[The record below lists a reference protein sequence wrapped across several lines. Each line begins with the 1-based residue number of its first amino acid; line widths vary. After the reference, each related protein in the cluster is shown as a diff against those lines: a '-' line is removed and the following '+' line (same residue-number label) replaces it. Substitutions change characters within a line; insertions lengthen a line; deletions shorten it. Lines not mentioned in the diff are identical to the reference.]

1 MVAGTRPE
9 PQTALWPSPG
19 TRRQLRHERDGSS
32 SSHRSRRR
40 SGLAERPRHLSC
52 SGTAVPLHV
61 WRSDGLPRV
70 HRRRRNPQQLHLPDE
85 RGQQRPLSHAEL
97 TSVGQ
102 QLYALLRTFTGYQA
116 AIVGWNAEWVVEF
129 AGDYFPHPRSGPDE
143 LASIEGLVLA
153 TDLYDRWGAWET
165 WQPFTDGYRWL
176 PYEGDRTS

>member
-1 MVAGTRPE
+1 MAVTLELVVNFGTNE
-9 PQTALWPSPG
+9 TAAAAATAAVGDQGSLSVRG
-19 TRRQLRHERDGSS
+19 TS
-32 SSHRSRRR
+32 
-40 SGLAERPRHLSC
+40 LALEQPYLSTFGAPMAYLEFTVGVGIH
-52 SGTAVPLHV
+52 SNFT
-61 WRSDGLPRV
+61 
-70 HRRRRNPQQLHLPDE
+70 LPDE
-85 RGQQRPLSHAEL
+85 RGQHRPLSHAEL

-102 QLYALLRTFTGYQA
+102 QLYALLRKFTDYQA